1 MLGSYTETPML
12 RCVWSPGQLKSS
24 GVVQATRGCA
34 NQHRWIMYILP
45 TQHGDRGVF
54 ANTQHGDRGVFANSI
69 CKFILESFQILQ
81 VFVLPFSSSACKV
94 VVTDSHG
101 TLTIEKAA
109 SKDRASTGFNQHW
122 FAIPSSRDRDSLD
135 RESLVGRTD

>member
-1 MLGSYTETPML
+1 MSWDMLGSYTETSML
-12 RCVWSPGQLKSS
+12 RCVWSLGQLKSS
-24 GVVQATRGCA
+24 GVVELHAAVQTNKVGPCTFYQLNMEIVECLRIRYA
-34 NQHRWIMYILP
+34 NY
-45 TQHGDRGVF
+45 
-54 ANTQHGDRGVFANSI
+54 